1 MPRSGCSAL
10 HGVKNESQFF
20 FLKKGLICCSL
31 NLTVLGR
38 GLRRKTSAL
47 FVFFLW
53 FVKFFEKLVKS
64 MLFDR
69 IEKCGHFSD
78 FQYGF
83 RSFQLYLIELLGL
96 IIGLGLL
103 ELWYLIYQR
112 LLTGY
117 SMLIFFTNSNLKEFL
132 PSYMA
137 LFCLLLIID
146 GFEWLIMGTLCSSI
160 QLMLEFLKPSL
171 LVLQFSYCTL
181 ITLLTM

>member
-1 MPRSGCSAL
+1 
-10 HGVKNESQFF
+10 
-20 FLKKGLICCSL
+20 
-31 NLTVLGR
+31 
-38 GLRRKTSAL
+38 
-47 FVFFLW
+47 
-53 FVKFFEKLVKS
+53 

-132 PSYMA
+132 LTFTA

-146 GFEWLIMGTLCSSI
+146 GFEWLRMGTLCSSI

-171 LVLQFSYCTL
+171 
-181 ITLLTM
+181 